1 MSLPTNH
8 SKIADKLVFNFHSD
22 PGHGWLAVKNSLIR
36 ELGLASE
43 ISHYSYMQ
51 GQSTYL
57 EEDGDMAKFLVRFKE
72 RFGFEPKIKYLDPRN
87 SSSPIRSFKRFSME
101 P

>member
-8 SKIADKLVFNFHSD
+8 SKIAHKLVFNFHSD
-22 PGHGWLAVKNSLIR
+22 SGHGWLAVKKTLVR

-43 ISHYSYMQ
+43 ISEYSYMQ

-57 EEDGDMAKFLVRFKE
+57 EEDGDMSKFLTRFKE
-72 RFGFEPKIKYLDPRN
+72 VFGIEPNIKELEQRN
-87 SSSPIRSFKRFSME
+87 GQSVIRSMKRFSME
-101 P
+101 K